1 MKKLTIENTL
11 ICLTGMFPLT
21 VFVQMYNNSLNRIVF
36 IALVAA
42 LVFVFFSEALREGST
57 ITAASVFLV
66 LASIVISLYSY
77 LITRSTLINFN
88 DAFYLPFWTLYLCYF
103 AKRHEYIEEYIGS
116 HGKVFAYFVTLST
129 IVLLLFMATNRSYA
143 YFGRHRLASGAFLLI
158 VESLLLFQQTAEK
171 KYLIPVFICSYTIF
185 NSTSRTY
192 LIMLLVLLILIYYR
206 WLNNKVYFCISII
219 PLLVLFVF
227 LVANSN
233 MAQYFEYKQVGNFD
247 ALGSVTSG
255 RTVFWEAD
263 LRLFQSGSTTE
274 KLFGHGFNAVY
285 YANASV
291 IALIYA
297 HNDFLNVILSTG
309 MAGLSIYFSSFIYFL
324 KTMYR
329 YAHASI
335 TLMIVIS
342 LLFMF
347 NAFFNGQYNY
357 PAATVSMLYL
367 YMYLKEGAHK

>member
-1 MKKLTIENTL
+1 
-11 ICLTGMFPLT
+11 
-21 VFVQMYNNSLNRIVF
+21 
-36 IALVAA
+36 
-42 LVFVFFSEALREGST
+42 
-57 ITAASVFLV
+57 
-66 LASIVISLYSY
+66 
-77 LITRSTLINFN
+77 
-88 DAFYLPFWTLYLCYF
+88 
-103 AKRHEYIEEYIGS
+103 
-116 HGKVFAYFVTLST
+116 
-129 IVLLLFMATNRSYA
+129 
-143 YFGRHRLASGAFLLI
+143 
-158 VESLLLFQQTAEK
+158 
-171 KYLIPVFICSYTIF
+171 
-185 NSTSRTY
+185 
-192 LIMLLVLLILIYYR
+192 
-206 WLNNKVYFCISII
+206 
-219 PLLVLFVF
+219 
-227 LVANSN
+227 

-342 LLFMF
+342 FLFMF

-357 PAATVSMLYL
+357 PAATISMLYL

>member
-1 MKKLTIENTL
+1 MKKLTIENAL

-42 LVFVFFSEALREGST
+42 LLFVFFSEALREGSK

-66 LASIVISLYSY
+66 LASIVISLYAY
-77 LITRSTLINFN
+77 LITRTALINFN
-88 DAFYLPFWTLYLCYF
+88 DAFYLPFWTLFLCYF
-103 AKRHEYIEEYIGS
+103 AKRHEYVEEYIGS
-116 HGKVFAYFVTLST
+116 HGKVFAFFIALST
-129 IVLLLFMATNRSYA
+129 ILLLLFMVSNHSYA
-143 YFGRHRLASGAFLLI
+143 YYGRHRLASGAFLLI
-158 VESLLLFQQTAEK
+158 VESLFLFQQTADK
-171 KYLIPVFICSYTIF
+171 KYLLPIIFCSYTIF

-192 LIMLLVLLILIYYR
+192 LIMLFVLLVIFYYR
-206 WLNNKVYFCISII
+206 WLNNKVYFYISII

-247 ALGSVTSG
+247 TLGSVTSG

-263 LRLFQSGSTTE
+263 LRLFQSGSTIE
-274 KLFGHGFNAVY
+274 KILGHGFNAVY

-309 MAGLSIYFSSFIYFL
+309 IAGLSIYFSAFVYFL

-335 TLMIVIS
+335 ALLIVIS
-342 LLFMF
+342 FLFMF

-357 PAATVSMLYL
+357 PAATISMLYL